1 MCYIQPLYVSCLRE
15 GGGEI
20 GMMNGWIIGIIGGGS
35 SLDAQAPW
43 KLRAELQLSGILLTP
58 IFFKTSNKMET

>member
-20 GMMNGWIIGIIGGGS
+20 GMMNGWIIGIIGGGVFS
-35 SLDAQAPW
+35 
-43 KLRAELQLSGILLTP
+43 RCSGTL
-58 IFFKTSNKMET
+58 ETEG